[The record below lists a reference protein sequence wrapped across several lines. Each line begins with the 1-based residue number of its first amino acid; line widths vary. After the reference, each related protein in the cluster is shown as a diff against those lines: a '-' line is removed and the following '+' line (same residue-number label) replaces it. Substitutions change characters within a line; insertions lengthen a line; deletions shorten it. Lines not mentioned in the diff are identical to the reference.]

1 MDSNRKKEIINS
13 SKSEFLNFLEN
24 DYNGE
29 ILNLLDDEGV
39 HYLKQYSDIEGRI
52 SYILSWS
59 KYANF
64 LFNNQEFLDL
74 FLSTDIS
81 NYYATLSVLDEKTCD
96 LIVNR
101 CLELN
106 KDIDYISQLISY
118 FNKDYQKKFIDKFD
132 YPNDLV
138 YEMLKK
144 CTMTVGK
151 KILEKY
157 NIDLLSHNIS
167 IRRIINDGKELSF
180 KDMVKRN
187 SAVYTSDKYEPFY
200 LSSDLLN
207 KDVAKKLWNELNVYE
222 YRFLIND
229 ANYCGDPTILNNY
242 AKTKEEEF
250 ILSEGF
256 VEPYKQIVELIFD
269 LSKLDSHMDSYN
281 DEYYNVYSKLNRIM
295 FTLGK
300 DYAELRKYLNKKDY
314 DNAIELINKTIKEK
328 KSDYI
333 IDYHFEE
340 NYYNVMYDLRELL
353 DFYYA
358 GNIDIPEDRLYLYQ
372 QILNIDMLSSE
383 EKTKLHNELKQYNMM
398 EIFYDDMTFARKKVR
413 EALKD
418 YAMVKDELVKFKD
431 EELSSEYGVDVYN
444 IDDNPFFAIVKSGI
458 RAEDSLPV
466 GHSYSLVGN
475 GCISVFGDLKS
486 SNTYVYDASDLNP
499 EQIVHIFPED
509 SYTLYQPFNF
519 TDKATNRVEQLM
531 MPDELLYNKKTY
543 NEILILE
550 QGKKQTDID
559 SRIPK
564 LKRIALYCV
573 DQITAKDV
581 EMAKIH
587 DVGIMLI
594 NSKNFNKGT
603 ELPASV
609 YRHLTR
615 EYFDNYMKYG
625 GQVEIEEHKKNR

>member
-1 MDSNRKKEIINS
+1 MESVTKREIINS
-13 SKSEFLNFLEN
+13 NKQDFLNFLYN
-24 DYNGE
+24 DYKGE

-39 HYLKQYSDIEGRI
+39 ELLKKY
-52 SYILSWS
+52 SYIEDRITYILNYSN
-59 KYANF
+59 YVDL
-64 LFNNQEFLDL
+64 LFNNQKFLDL

-81 NYYATLSVLDEKTCD
+81 KYYASLKNLNNKTYD

-106 KDIDYISQLISY
+106 KDINLTGQLISY
-118 FNKDYQKKFIDKFD
+118 FNKDYRLKFIDKYD
-132 YPNDLV
+132 YPNDLI
-138 YEMLKK
+138 YEMLKRNPK
-144 CTMTVGK
+144 LLGK

-157 NIDLLSHNIS
+157 NIDLTSHNIS
-167 IRRIINDGKELSF
+167 IKGLIDAGKSLAFDE
-180 KDMVKRN
+180 MAKRN
-187 SAVYTSDKYEPFY
+187 GDSFVSSDGEIFF

-207 KDVAKKLWNELNVYE
+207 TEVAQKLWNELNVYE

-229 ANYCGDPTILNNY
+229 ANYCGDPTNLNNY
-242 AKTKEEEF
+242 AKAKEEEF
-250 ILSEGF
+250 ILNTDYPKIYQNIFNMINKLSNLDSSSNEYRDIF
-256 VEPYKQIVELIFD
+256 RNLIRQIQIFPNEYTNLRELIFNGEFAEAIN
-269 LSKLDSHMDSYN
+269 LITKSLD
-281 DEYYNVYSKLNRIM
+281 
-295 FTLGK
+295 
-300 DYAELRKYLNKKDY
+300 
-314 DNAIELINKTIKEK
+314 EK

-353 DFYYA
+353 EFYYA

-372 QILNIDMLSSE
+372 KIVNIDMLSSQ
-383 EKTKLHNELKQYNMM
+383 EKIELHNELKQYNMM

-418 YAMVKDELVKFKD
+418 YAMVKEELVKFKD
-431 EELSSEYGVDVYN
+431 EELSNEYGVDVYN
-444 IDDNPFFAIVKSGI
+444 INDNPFFAIVKSGI

-475 GCISVFGDLKS
+475 GCISVFSGLNS

-509 SYTLYQPFNF
+509 SFTLYQPFSF

-531 MPDELLYNKKTY
+531 MPDELLYNKRTY
-543 NEILILE
+543 NEVLILE

-573 DQITAKDV
+573 DKITAKDV
-581 EMAKIH
+581 EMAKIN
-587 DVGIMLI
+587 DMGIMLI
-594 NSKNFNKGT
+594 NSKNYNKGI

-609 YRHLTR
+609 YRHLGNDDFN
-615 EYFDNYMKYG
+615 EYMQNGASY
-625 GQVEIEEHKKNR
+625 EIEKHKKNR